1 MANLDKATRLQA
13 HGLIQ
18 HDERSIENHTNEKID
33 PARSHLNYNL
43 QTGDPWQRYCDRMQQ
58 IYCLNRKDVNTL
70 AELSVTIPT
79 DVRPDD
85 QEAFFESCFAFAQDK
100 FGSENIV
107 SAFVHLD
114 ETTPHIHIKAIP
126 VVPDKKKGE
135 KVSFKEKCPRSFYQ
149 NLHTDL
155 SRRIEND
162 LGYHTSIMN
171 GATLEGNKTIKQLK
185 EETLKEEIRQI
196 DQKAEEIAQAK
207 IEPKQPVKILGRGEM
222 VSYDSYRETVD
233 QISVLSQKNKI
244 LERDN
249 RMQRKQIDAL
259 NMIVKSWENT
269 KLAKIVEKSKQQIQ
283 ELKEQIES
291 LWIDNRKLTQKL
303 EDQKDFDFYRGFYD
317 RTVEET
323 ARSEDKE
330 WIQENVI
337 PDEYQKQ
344 FSKDLQIQESEEI
357 TYSKG
362 MSL

>member
-1 MANLDKATRLQA
+1 MAHIDKATRLQV

-18 HDERSIENHTNEKID
+18 HDERAIENHTNEKID

-43 QTGDPWQRYCDRMQQ
+43 RSGDPWEIYSRRTQEL
-58 IYCLNRKDVNTL
+58 YCLNRKDVNTM
-70 AELSVTIPT
+70 AMIAVTLPS

-85 QEAFFESCFAFAQDK
+85 QEAFFESCYSWFADA
-100 FGSENIV
+100 FGEKNVI

-114 ETTPHIHIKAIP
+114 ETTPHIHMKAIP
-126 VVPDKKKGE
+126 VVDDPKRGE
-135 KVSFKEKCPRSFYQ
+135 KISFKEKCPRSFYQ
-149 NLHTDL
+149 NYHKSL
-155 SRRIEND
+155 SAWIEND
-162 LGYHTSIMN
+162 LGYHTSILN
-171 GATLEGNKTIKQLK
+171 GATLEGNKSIRQLK
-185 EETLKEEIRQI
+185 KESLEEEIRQI

-207 IEPKQPVKILGRGEM
+207 IDPVQPVKILGRGEM
-222 VSYDSYRETVD
+222 VSYDSYREAVD
-233 QISVLSQKNKI
+233 QISVLSQKNKV

-259 NMIVKSWENT
+259 NMIVKNWENT
-269 KLAKIVEKSKQQIQ
+269 KLAKIVEKFKQQIQ

-291 LWIDNRKLTQKL
+291 MWIDNRKLTQKL